1 MKDLIR
7 LFRVGMLLASG
18 VTSYAS
24 LRQPTSNNWY
34 RQEDEDSPHF
44 PQPGTVLMVG
54 STCILHHS
62 STPVQTASFPSFSV
76 YLKITS
82 KNLSASILKLVSLST
97 TSCAQKL
104 MYLKKRSALLYFLT
118 LFSILLWPC
127 LEITFSLAKWDH
139 RPVKS
144 ENPLTLS
151 TFSIFEMWHHSSYD
165 AFFGF
170 HHAVLFESFCLN
182 CSHSYLH
189 WHFLLPT
196 PHMKALFRFT
206 PSSSSNFKQPVCNFS
221 VIILRTQSALE
232 TFVGQWE

>member
-54 STCILHHS
+54 STCLLHHS

-82 KNLSASILKLVSLST
+82 KNLTASILKLVSLST

-139 RPVKS
+139 CQLES
-144 ENPLTLS
+144 ENPLTVQLS
-151 TFSIFEMWHHSSYD
+151 PSLK
-165 AFFGF
+165 F

-189 WHFLLPT
+189 WDFLLPT